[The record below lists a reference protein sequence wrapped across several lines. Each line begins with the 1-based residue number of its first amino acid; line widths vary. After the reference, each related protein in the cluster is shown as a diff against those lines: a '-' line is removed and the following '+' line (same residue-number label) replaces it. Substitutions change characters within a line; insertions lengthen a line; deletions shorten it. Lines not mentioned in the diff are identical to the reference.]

1 MLERI
6 ERVDDFEDLR
16 RRKQSWLVEVY
27 RLESDLSLKPESVSS
42 RLGLNDIRPIYID
55 SANRDTQLCRQT
67 ASKGSLTT
75 PDVERA
81 RTGLD
86 SGTKAR
92 NHLIECHQAFL
103 SKILLAK
110 NWLVSNSK

>member
-42 RLGLNDIRPIYID
+42 RLGLNGFREP
-55 SANRDTQLCRQT
+55 
-67 ASKGSLTT
+67 
-75 PDVERA
+75 
-81 RTGLD
+81 
-86 SGTKAR
+86 
-92 NHLIECHQAFL
+92 
-103 SKILLAK
+103 
-110 NWLVSNSK
+110 